1 MEAEGPS
8 SSPRG
13 DPQADADAA
22 ATTVSSDELMRRLA
36 LSESV
41 NLELERALEVKARSL
56 DEATRAVEHLRRELR
71 GAMAANDADGSVPA
85 AAMVFGIYV
94 LPESPRWLVSR
105 GRETQAV
112 ESLQKLGFP
121 PEEVDAQLCGP
132 GGSPG
137 AAQLVAG
144 PLVMGVR
151 CLQPQGFPGFC
162 YVFPK
167 SKTFPQVDA
176 AVAERRQS
184 AERRLDTRSSR

>member
-85 AAMVFGIYV
+85 AAM
-94 LPESPRWLVSR
+94 
-105 GRETQAV
+105 
-112 ESLQKLGFP
+112 
-121 PEEVDAQLCGP
+121 DAASFNLFFVNWKCMATCGQCEG
-132 GGSPG
+132 GGS
-137 AAQLVAG
+137 
-144 PLVMGVR
+144 
-151 CLQPQGFPGFC
+151 F
-162 YVFPK
+162 
-167 SKTFPQVDA
+167 
-176 AVAERRQS
+176 
-184 AERRLDTRSSR
+184 

>member
-85 AAMVFGIYV
+85 AAMDAWRSAARDARVVVTLGKGGDAAG
-94 LPESPRWLVSR
+94 LPET
-105 GRETQAV
+105 E
-112 ESLQKLGFP
+112 
-121 PEEVDAQLCGP
+121 
-132 GGSPG
+132 
-137 AAQLVAG
+137 AAAWKK
-144 PLVMGVR
+144 
-151 CLQPQGFPGFC
+151 
-162 YVFPK
+162 VF
-167 SKTFPQVDA
+167 A
-176 AVAERRQS
+176 
-184 AERRLDTRSSR
+184 